1 MSALL
6 TCENLTKRYTQT
18 PALNSISFTLTP
30 GRIVGLLGPNGSGKS
45 TLLKL
50 IAGILTPT
58 DGDIRINGQAPG
70 VASKEAIAYLPDCM
84 CLNDNMTVEQL
95 VTFFSTFYSNFR
107 TDKAYE
113 MIAALNLDPKKK
125 FKTLS
130 KGTKEKIQLILT
142 MARDA
147 QLYLLDEPIGGVDP
161 AARDYILDTI
171 LRNRPENATILIST
185 HLISDI
191 ENVLD
196 DVLFINQGEISL
208 FTSVED
214 IRNNYHSSVDGYFR
228 EVYKC

>member
-6 TCENLTKRYTQT
+6 TCENLTKRYAQT
-18 PALNSISFTLTP
+18 MALNNISFTLTP

-58 DGDIRINGQAPG
+58 NGDIQINGQAPG

-84 CLNDNMTVEQL
+84 CLNDNMTVDQL

-113 MIAALNLDPKKK
+113 MIASLNLDSKKK

-171 LRNRPENATILIST
+171 LKNRPKNATILIST

-196 DVLFINQGEISL
+196 DVLFINRGEISL

-214 IRNNYHSSVDGYFR
+214 IRNNYHSSVDCYFR

>member
-6 TCENLTKRYTQT
+6 TCENLTKRYAQT
-18 PALNSISFTLTP
+18 IALNSISFTLTP

-70 VASKEAIAYLPDCM
+70 IASKEAIAYLPDCM

-113 MIAALNLDPKKK
+113 MIAALNLDSKKK

-171 LRNRPENATILIST
+171 LRNRPDNATILIST

-196 DVLFINQGEISL
+196 DVLFINRGEISL